1 MCVWWGE
8 EWPNLLREKEAY
20 LRIGRQANKM
30 STVLQ
35 VDIRRW
41 YFMCVRAQSPDGKKF
56 SPCMC
61 VEKDLVLAFV
71 LRAVF
76 HGCKKAVPM
85 CLKGPYF
92 HVIRGQGP

>member
-1 MCVWWGE
+1 M
-8 EWPNLLREKEAY
+8 REKEAY